1 MLVFHVTA
9 IPLDF
14 RSLGKNKPQRNRKI
28 GVRPRIFPMGI
39 APRIATA
46 ERGFTPNYDE
56 AEVPAYEL
64 PDPLVFEDGTAVTKL
79 LAVP

>member
-1 MLVFHVTA
+1 
-9 IPLDF
+9 
-14 RSLGKNKPQRNRKI
+14 
-28 GVRPRIFPMGI
+28 VRRRIFPIGI
-39 APRIATA
+39 ARRAA
-46 ERGFTPNYDE
+46 RAQRGFTPNYDE